1 VRVICDLLAC
11 VNIIKSTSTTRCR
24 RQSVFD
30 IERTNRLSLGRIN
43 HNPPS
48 VLLRPIKRFWTSQLN
63 EKKRTPS
70 RFPGNLLFAPSIQT
84 ETLFSQNKFFS
95 SFFFW
100 VSRNTSHIW
109 ASSALALFLGSLH
122 LNIYVR
128 CACKKR
134 KRRLGI
140 ECAHVEGQTVVQ
152 SLKRVVRGK
161 RECLLWDS

>member
-1 VRVICDLLAC
+1 LAC
-11 VNIIKSTSTTRCR
+11 VNIIKSTSTMRCR

-30 IERTNRLSLGRIN
+30 IERTNRQSLGSNKSTIL
-43 HNPPS
+43 PS
-48 VLLRPIKRFWTSQLN
+48 VLLKPIKRFWTSQLN
-63 EKKRTPS
+63 EKKKDAVAFFREFFVRPIDPN
-70 RFPGNLLFAPSIQT
+70 RD
-84 ETLFSQNKFFS
+84 TLFSRM
-95 SFFFW
+95 SFFP
-100 VSRNTSHIW
+100 
-109 ASSALALFLGSLH
+109 LFLFGFPETLRTYGRAARSPSSSGPLH

-128 CACKKR
+128 CACEKG